1 MLRMNVHQLF
11 AQFSHLGQGNRSVI
25 DESPALAG
33 TGQFTAD
40 DGVFCIKIDVVVVEE
55 TLHVVSGEVEM
66 SLNHATVLARLDGL
80 AVGTVAQ
87 QQADGSEDDAFAC
100 TRFASDDR
108 EAWIQSYI
116 QFVYERKVSNIQL
129 LEHNSLNLFYPWQK
143 AGGFIPLSCPR
154 KRFETG

>member
-1 MLRMNVHQLF
+1 
-11 AQFSHLGQGNRSVI
+11 
-25 DESPALAG
+25 
-33 TGQFTAD
+33 
-40 DGVFCIKIDVVVVEE
+40 
-55 TLHVVSGEVEM
+55 M

-154 KRFETG
+154 MRFETG